1 MLIHQILL
9 KKADLASL
17 EANVVELDID
27 ELKNVPIDLSSLKS
41 KVDKLDVDKMVP
53 HPVDLSKLRDE
64 VNYSVVKKTEYDD
77 LVKKVNAIQTT
88 VISDSVKKLTATEN

>member
-1 MLIHQILL
+1 
-9 KKADLASL
+9 
-17 EANVVELDID
+17 
-27 ELKNVPIDLSSLKS
+27 
-41 KVDKLDVDKMVP
+41 MVP

-64 VNYSVVKKTEYDD
+64 VNNSVVKKTEYDD